1 MLKFM
6 CKMTNLIAVIRFIV
20 CSFVYSRQMHTQGRN
35 YFQNGSLK
43 LAKDAKFELK
53 EKNVFDRNF
62 DIEVSGQLTVG
73 SRNYFNKNVK
83 IVCFDKIEIGDDCLI
98 ADSVHIYDHDH
109 RFDDVSKTIGSQGY
123 VTAPIKIGNNVWL
136 GAKVTVLKGV
146 TIGDGVIVGANS
158 LVSRDLPSNS
168 ICGGVPAKVIKM
180 RNSP

>member
-1 MLKFM
+1 MYKKIINF
-6 CKMTNLIAVIRFIV
+6 IATIRFAV
-20 CSFVYSRQMHTQGRN
+20 YSFVYCQQLRSCGRN
-35 YFQNGSLK
+35 YFQNGSLN
-43 LAKDAKFELK
+43 LAKDAKFQLK

-62 DIEVSGQLTVG
+62 DIEVSGQLTIG

-123 VTAPIKIGNNVWL
+123 VTAPVKIGNNVWL

-146 TIGDGVIVGANS
+146 SIGDGVIVGANS
-158 LVSRDLPSNS
+158 LVSKDLPANS

-180 RNSP
+180 R